1 MRVSIKECISSLT
14 QKHDLIVTDLWNE
27 SQLECHMGLM
37 MVGDNQPENRWKG
50 YHNAD
55 TGARYQS
62 HLDFL

>member
-1 MRVSIKECISSLT
+1 MT